1 MSLLLRNAR
10 LVLDPAR
17 GVVPGWLL
25 VEEGVIARIG
35 LAEETLPEGIPSIDC
50 GGDFVAPGLIDI
62 HLHGAVGR
70 DAMEASE
77 ENWEE
82 AFGAILAAH
91 ARHGT
96 TTALLTTV
104 AASFPEMLAVLDAAA
119 VWHHAEGCARLAG
132 IHLEGPWFSL
142 RRRGAHDPAQLRH
155 PTGSEVSELLSHASM
170 IRRVT
175 LAPELPGA
183 LETIRTLVG
192 SGIAVSAGHSDATEE
207 AARAGFDAGITQVT
221 HLHNA
226 MSSLRK
232 TDPARRGVAE
242 AALETPGI
250 LCELIADGVHVSG
263 ELLRE
268 ALKAKGWEEIAL
280 VSDATA
286 GAGLPV
292 GSLFSLGSL
301 TCRVGSDVARTEVG
315 EEAGEACLAG
325 STRFLIDGIRT
336 MVEQGGA
343 TLAEA
348 VAMATMVPAAALGLG
363 SRVGTIKQGLMADL
377 ICFSPDWRLA
387 KVLIGGKEIPIF

>member
-10 LVLDPAR
+10 LVLDPVR
-17 GVVPGWLL
+17 GVVLGWLL
-25 VEEGVIARIG
+25 LEEGLIARIG
-35 LAEETLPEGIPSIDC
+35 LADEAPPEGIPSIDC
-50 GGDFVAPGLIDI
+50 GGDFVAPGLIDL
-62 HLHGAVGR
+62 HLHGAAGR

-77 ENWEE
+77 VDREE

-104 AASFPEMLAVLDAAA
+104 AASLPDMLAVLDVASA
-119 VWHHAEGCARLAG
+119 WHHAEGCARLEG
-132 IHLEGPWFSL
+132 IHLEGPWFSPK
-142 RRRGAHDPAQLRH
+142 RRGAHDPAQLRH
-155 PTGSEVSELLSHASM
+155 PTGSEVDELLDHASM

-183 LETIRTLVG
+183 LETIRALVR
-192 SGIAVSAGHSDATEE
+192 SGITVSAGHSDATEK

-232 TDPARRGVAE
+232 TDPARRGLAE
-242 AALETPGI
+242 AALETPDI

-268 ALKAKGWEEIAL
+268 ALEAKGWEGIAL

-301 TCRVGSDVARTEVG
+301 TCRVESDAARTEVG
-315 EEAGEACLAG
+315 EGAGEGCLAG
-325 STRFLIDGIRT
+325 STRFLFDGIRT

-348 VAMATMVPAAALGLG
+348 VAMATRVPAASLGLENT
-363 SRVGTIKQGLMADL
+363 VGMLKAGCRADL
-377 ICFSPDWRLA
+377 IRFSQDWQLVG
-387 KVLIGGKEIPIF
+387 VLIGGEGVSLS

>member
-1 MSLLLRNAR
+1 MSLLLRKAR
-10 LVLDPAR
+10 LDLDPAR

-25 VEEGVIARIG
+25 LEEGVIARIG
-35 LAEETLPEGIPSIDC
+35 LAEDAHPEGIPSIDC

-62 HLHGAVGR
+62 HLHGAMGR

-77 ENWEE
+77 EDSGE

-96 TTALLTTV
+96 TTTLLTTV
-104 AASFPEMLAVLDAAA
+104 AASLPDMLAVIDAAA
-119 VWHHAEGCARLAG
+119 AWHHAAGCARLAG
-132 IHLEGPWFSL
+132 IHLEGPWFSP

-155 PTGSEVSELLSHASM
+155 PTESEVNELLAHASM

-192 SGIAVSAGHSDATEE
+192 SGIAVSAGHSDASEE
-207 AARAGFDAGITQVT
+207 DARAGFDAGITQVT

-268 ALKAKGWEEIAL
+268 ALKAKGWEGIAL

-301 TCRVGSDVARTEVG
+301 TCRVGSDAARTEVG
-315 EEAGEACLAG
+315 EGEACLAG
-325 STRFLIDGIRT
+325 STRFLFDGIRT

-363 SRVGTIKQGLMADL
+363 SCVGTIKQGLMADL

-387 KVLIGGKEIPIF
+387 KVLIGGEEIPIF